1 MAWWEIP
8 LYIGALW
15 LSWNLIS
22 VLIKIIISLWD
33 D

>member
-1 MAWWEIP
+1 MAWWEIL